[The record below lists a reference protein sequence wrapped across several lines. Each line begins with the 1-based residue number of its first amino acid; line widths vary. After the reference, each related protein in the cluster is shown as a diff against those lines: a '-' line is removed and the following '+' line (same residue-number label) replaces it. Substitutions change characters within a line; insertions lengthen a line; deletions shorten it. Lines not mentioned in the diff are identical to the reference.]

1 VRRWLRLIY
10 VLLMKQILER
20 VRGPRSEEGV
30 WYTDAT
36 IDRETRRGSIGIVT
50 PRGSYSATFSLS
62 SDTEI
67 VDGEVATIDLLELSA
82 ILRILLELQATLS
95 QDPQELRK
103 YREKGETLTI
113 KTDSRV
119 SLFLLHN
126 IITRNNLGGVEVRQ
140 PYLPEG
146 LKDKSY
152 EDIVRMLKEISP
164 DKATRILGE
173 LEKVLTSIV
182 ILVGKRDPWLFF
194 DYISGR
200 LNPAHYAIPRGRE
213 RTRPPTIYS

>member
-1 VRRWLRLIY
+1 MIY

-20 VRGPRSEEGV
+20 VWGPRSEEGV
-30 WYTDAT
+30 WYTDAA
-36 IDRETRRGSIGIVT
+36 IDRETGRGSIGIVT
-50 PRGSYSATFSLS
+50 PRGSYSATFPLP

-67 VDGEVATIDLLELSA
+67 VDGEVATIDLLELVG
-82 ILRILLELQATLS
+82 ILRILLELQATLR

-103 YREKGETLTI
+103 YKEEGKTLTI

-119 SLFLLHN
+119 SLFILHH
-126 IITRNNLGGVEVRQ
+126 IITKNNLGGVEVRQ

-152 EDIVRMLKEISP
+152 EDIVEILKGISP
-164 DKATRILGE
+164 DKAPRILRE
-173 LEKVLTSIV
+173 LEQTLKSIV
-182 ILVGKRDPWLFF
+182 VLVGKSNPWLFF

-213 RTRPPTIYS
+213 GTRPSIVYS

>member
-1 VRRWLRLIY
+1 MIY

-62 SDTEI
+62 SDTKI
-67 VDGEVATIDLLELSA
+67 VDGEVATIDLLELVG
-82 ILRILLELQATLS
+82 ILRLLLELQATLRE
-95 QDPQELRK
+95 DPQELRK
-103 YREKGETLTI
+103 YREEGETLTI

-119 SLFLLHN
+119 SLFIIHN
-126 IITRNNLGGVEVRQ
+126 IITKNNLGGVEVLQ

-152 EDIVRMLKEISP
+152 EDIVEILKGISP
-164 DKATRILGE
+164 DKAPRILRE
-173 LEKVLTSIV
+173 LEQVLQSV
-182 ILVGKRDPWLFF
+182 VVLVGKRNPWLFF
-194 DYISGR
+194 DYIPGR

-213 RTRPPTIYS
+213 RTRPPIVYS

>member
-1 VRRWLRLIY
+1 MIY

-67 VDGEVATIDLLELSA
+67 VDGEVATIDLLELVG
-82 ILRILLELQATLS
+82 ILRLLLELQATLRE
-95 QDPQELRK
+95 DPQELRK
-103 YREKGETLTI
+103 YTEEGKTLTI

-119 SLFLLHN
+119 SLFILHN
-126 IITRNNLGGVEVRQ
+126 IITKNNLGGVEVRQ

-152 EDIVRMLKEISP
+152 EDIVEMLKGISP
-164 DKATRILGE
+164 DKAPRILRE
-173 LEKVLTSIV
+173 LEQVLQSV
-182 ILVGKRDPWLFF
+182 VVLVGKRNPWLFF

-213 RTRPPTIYS
+213 RTRPPIVYS